1 MIGLAEKA
9 ELAETVGLAEKQD
22 LGVRSVSLPHFPKGA
37 ITEISGAISSG
48 RTAVLHSVLAQAT
61 QQGECCAMVDCLG
74 SFDPLSAAQAGVEL
88 RRLLWV
94 RTNAPLNQNLDKKV
108 LDKQATPLEQAIKA
122 ADLILH
128 AGGFG
133 IIVLDL
139 CEVPNRALN
148 TIPLSYWYRFRRA
161 VENTPTRLVVACHVP
176 LAKACARLSLAT
188 HCEQVVWKGSTP
200 LFSGLEFEIETRK
213 QRVALAG

>member
-1 MIGLAEKA
+1 MVEFVAKA
-9 ELAETVGLAEKQD
+9 ELAEKAWPSEKQE
-22 LGVRSVSLPHFPKGA
+22 GATSVSLPHFPKGA
-37 ITEISGAISSG
+37 ITEISGAVSSG
-48 RTAVLHSVLAQAT
+48 RTAVLHSVLAEAT
-61 QQGECCAMVDCLG
+61 QQGECCAVVDCLG

-94 RTNAPLNQNLDKKV
+94 RTNALSNPIP
-108 LDKQATPLEQAIKA
+108 DKQATPLERAIKA

-139 CEVPNRALN
+139 CEVSNRDLN

-176 LAKACARLSLAT
+176 LVKACARLSLVT
-188 HCEQVVWKGSTP
+188 HCEQVGWKGSTP

-213 QRVALAG
+213 QRVALAS